1 MYMYPSHDYLLPVLF
16 GCANALYIPL
26 AIDKG
31 LSIND

>member
-1 MYMYPSHDYLLPVLF
+1 MRCLLPILF

-31 LSIND
+31 LSINDQ